1 MLISLPKK
9 NVPSVIENVPSVIA
23 MTLTMVTLMIPA
35 DAQTV
40 SCTPTSPECCWVI
53 RSWQKMGN
61 TTSASPFSATACCNT
76 LVSSTGT
83 KTTQNSGIPGVNC
96 TSTGNV
102 TQITWGDLWL
112 RGPIP
117 IEIGNLKNL
126 VEL

>member
-23 MTLTMVTLMIPA
+23 MTVTMVTLMIPA

-40 SCTPTSPECCWVI
+40 SCTTTSPECCWVI

-61 TTSASPFSATACCNT
+61 TTSASATSATACCKT

-83 KTTQNSGIPGVNC
+83 KTT
-96 TSTGNV
+96 
-102 TQITWGDLWL
+102 
-112 RGPIP
+112 
-117 IEIGNLKNL
+117 
-126 VEL
+126 